1 MAKEIDQLNFKVIL
15 DDKDFND
22 QIKADIKAAETLN
35 TDVSK
40 LLDLKK
46 KVRQA
51 DAAREKS
58 AAAALKEATAE
69 ERLALAKQ
77 KTATEQARTAK
88 ETQRAALAQ
97 QKVATEAARTEKAQ
111 NQAAAAAR
119 RGEQALQGQGRV
131 MREIAGIAAG
141 YLSLRGA
148 GDFLSKLT
156 QISGEYET
164 QKAALSAMLGDAPA
178 AEALIDRV
186 RDLALVSPFTFSDLV
201 KDVKQLSAYG
211 IPVNELYGDVKM
223 LADVSA
229 GLGVDMSRII
239 LAYGQIRSATVLRG
253 QELRQLT
260 EAGVP
265 VMEELAKKLSEVEGR
280 LVSVGEVFDYVS
292 KRKVSFEMVR
302 DVFRDLTSE
311 GGKFYNMQEVLA
323 STLEGKISNLKDAY
337 ENMLRTIGEDQG
349 DKLKGAVDFG
359 RKMVENYEAIGKALV
374 GLVVTYGSYKAAL
387 MAVAAWQKLGAFA
400 ENIRL
405 IGMMRKELGLLT
417 ATQQAFNIASAA
429 NIYIAIGAAVLGVV
443 AALTSFNK
451 RQKEALQTAGAAAQ
465 AYNDERR
472 ELEQLFKAAQDET
485 KSKKDRADALN
496 KINSTYGQYLD
507 NVVKET
513 DTVQDLAAAYDKA
526 AAAMRAKYLEEQRA
540 AMLGDQQTS
549 LNKST
554 SQMWGRIEKIVAGA
568 GLSEQ
573 VRGAVMGRLQDR
585 IGKYGAGWNAMDV
598 YNEVVSAISRA
609 GGKSPSGHALGNLY
623 ADIWDFKEAQT
634 EMNRAEAQYSAFV
647 SGFNSATS
655 TAASAAG
662 AAADV
667 LLVKS
672 SAVAEGI
679 RNITEQIAAYEK
691 KAAGAGLTPDEVKTL
706 QQLRQDLQ
714 DQQSEYKTLT
724 GKSYG
729 GNTSTTTAGKYDQQ
743 TADFYARLQREITGY
758 ENELAAAQ
766 VEAMA
771 DGQEKSLARAEL
783 EHQKREQA
791 IIQNYRDTLQKIEQE
806 EKAAGHALDP
816 DNDPRAKAALVAY
829 NKALL
834 AEAMITA
841 NAYAAIDKAAAD
853 EADKN
858 RVAYLKEFGTMEE
871 KRLAIVEDY
880 EKKIRAARAKGD
892 DFLVK
897 SLEGERD
904 RELYDLQKQY
914 SGLYALIFAEA
925 DKLTRS
931 QLAKAI
937 ELTQDEIRKATD
949 SGDIQ
954 RLTELYARLREQ
966 METQAT
972 RDAWGFSGLAQGFR
986 MMQEGRDEYDAA
998 VKAGDKDKA
1007 AAALSKQEN
1016 GAAIL
1021 KKSASEI
1028 SDALSGL
1035 GSALSKFEGTLG
1047 EIGGML
1053 SGLASN
1059 TDNIVTAFT
1068 SKDKGSII
1076 AAGISSTVQLV
1087 GMVADQ
1093 INENRKAQEAWN
1105 LTVKQCAH
1113 EYALLQLEQL
1123 EYQQANIFG
1132 VENPYKR
1139 AIDGMARYTAA
1150 LDLVRDAEAALMEGQ
1165 VQTGTKKAVSGK
1177 NIGAGIAAGA
1187 GIGAAIG
1194 TAVGGWAAGLG
1205 TIIGTAIG
1213 AVAGGLIG
1221 LFGGMKEVPE
1231 YENLLTKYG
1240 SILDQSNADNPFA
1253 LNPQIL
1259 ADYEKLDDA
1268 TKQLVDNWKDI
1279 EKAANDA
1286 LQELRD
1292 NFTDLCGDIGDQLR
1306 NTLVEAWRNRDLYAA
1321 VDEFHDYMG
1330 GVIED
1335 ILEQLVFAS
1344 TMQPVFDQLQKN
1356 MEASFL
1362 PGGDQDIT
1370 DDLAQFAN
1378 GLPQRLEAFAQAM
1391 EQARAGMEQYGFNLW
1406 QAADSTGDNLG
1417 NGIKSITEDQANLLA
1432 SYANAM
1438 RADLSIIRAL
1448 QVQGWQDIKQI
1459 RALMPSPTVWEMI
1472 AKIEAHSA
1480 NTARNTAQM
1489 IQQQGRIL
1497 STLQAVI
1504 TSEGGAPAFRAL
1516 I

>member
-1 MAKEIDQLNFKVIL
+1 MAKEIDQLNYKVIL
-15 DDKDFND
+15 DDEDFNKK
-22 QIKADIKAAETLN
+22 IKADIKAAETLN

-46 KVRQA
+46 KVQQA

-119 RGEQALQGQGRV
+119 RGEQALQGQSRI
-131 MREIAGIAAG
+131 MREITGLAAG

-148 GDFLSKLT
+148 GEFLSNLT
-156 QISGEYET
+156 KISGEYET
-164 QKAALSAMLGDAPA
+164 QRAALSAMLGDAPA
-178 AEALIDRV
+178 AESVLDKV
-186 RDLALVSPFTFSDLV
+186 RDLALVSPFTFSELV

-211 IPVNELYGDVKM
+211 IPVGQLYDDTKM
-223 LADVSA
+223 LADVAA
-229 GLGVDMSRII
+229 GLGVDISRII

-265 VMEELAKKLSEVEGR
+265 IMDELAKKLSEVEGR
-280 LVSVGEVFDYVS
+280 FVSVGEVFDRVS
-292 KRKVSFEMVR
+292 KRQVSFEMVR
-302 DVFRDLTSE
+302 DVFQDLTSE
-311 GGKFYNMQEVLA
+311 GGKFYQMQEVLA
-323 STLEGKISNLKDAY
+323 ATLEGKISNLKDAY
-337 ENMLRTIGEDQG
+337 QDMLRTVGEEQS

-359 RKMVENYEAIGKALV
+359 RKLVENYDKIGKAIV
-374 GLVVTYGSYKAAL
+374 GLVTAYGSYKAAL
-387 MAVAAWQKLGAFA
+387 IAVAAWQRLGAIS

-405 IGMMRKELGLLT
+405 IAMMRKELGLLT
-417 ATQQAFNIASAA
+417 ATQQAFNVASAA
-429 NIYIAIGAAVLGVV
+429 NVYIAIGAAVLGVV
-443 AALTSFNK
+443 AALVSFNHK
-451 RQKEALQTAGAAAQ
+451 QKEALQTAGAAAQ
-465 AYNDERR
+465 AYNSERR
-472 ELEQLFKAAQDET
+472 ELEQLFNVAEDENR
-485 KSKKDRADALN
+485 SKRDRAAAID

-513 DTVQDLAAAYDKA
+513 DTVSELARAYDKA
-526 AAAMRAKYLEEQRA
+526 AEAMRAKYLEEQRA
-540 AMLGDQQTS
+540 AMLGKQETS
-549 LNKST
+549 LNAAT
-554 SQMWGRIEKIVAGA
+554 SQMWGRIEKLVNNA
-568 GLSEQ
+568 GLTDKA
-573 VRGAVMGRLQDR
+573 RGVVMGRLQDR
-585 IGKYGAGWNAMDV
+585 IGKYGAGWNASDI
-598 YNEVVSAISRA
+598 YNEVVSAIARE
-609 GGKSPSGHALGNLY
+609 GGKAPSGHALGKLY
-623 ADIWDFKEAQT
+623 GDVWDYKEAQT
-634 EMNRAEAQYSAFV
+634 DLNRATAQYSAFV
-647 SGFNSATS
+647 AGFNSATA
-655 TAASAAG
+655 TAADAAG
-662 AAADV
+662 ATADV
-667 LLVKS
+667 VLIK
-672 SAVAEGI
+672 AGAIADGI
-679 RNITEQIAAYEK
+679 RSITAQITALEQ
-691 KAAGAGLTPDEVKTL
+691 KARGAGLTQAEMKTL
-706 QQLRQDLQ
+706 EQLREDLQ
-714 DQQSEYKTLT
+714 EQQGQYKAVT
-724 GKSYG
+724 GKNYTQT
-729 GNTSTTTAGKYDQQ
+729 GNTSNADQYARQ
-743 TADFYARLQREITGY
+743 TADFYARLQREIVGY
-758 ENELAAAQ
+758 EQEIAAAQ

-771 DGQEKSLARAEL
+771 DGYDKSAARLDL

-806 EKAAGHALDP
+806 EKAAGHVFDP
-816 DNDPRAKAALVAY
+816 DTDPRAKASLAAY

-858 RVAYLKEFGTMEE
+858 RIAYLKEFGTMEE

-880 EKKIRAARAKGD
+880 EKKIKEARAKGD
-892 DFLVK
+892 EYLAK
-897 SLEGERD
+897 TLEGSRD
-904 RELYDLQKQY
+904 RELYELQKQY

-925 DKLTRS
+925 DKLTRT

-937 ELTQDEIRKATD
+937 ELTQDEIRKAAD

-972 RDAWGFSGLAQGFR
+972 RDGWGFSGLAQGFR
-986 MMQEGRDEYDAA
+986 MMQQGSDEYTAA
-998 VKAGDKDKA
+998 IDAGDKEKA
-1007 AAALSKQEN
+1007 AAALSKQET
-1016 GAAIL
+1016 GAAVL

-1028 SDALSGL
+1028 SDAFSEL
-1035 GSALSKFEGTLG
+1035 GATLSKFEGTLG
-1047 EIGGML
+1047 EIGGLL

-1059 TDNIVTAFT
+1059 TDNIVTAYT
-1068 SKDKGSII
+1068 SKNPGEIV
-1076 AAGISSTVQLV
+1076 AAGISSTVKLV

-1093 INENRKAQEAWN
+1093 INENRQAQEAWN
-1105 LTVKQCAH
+1105 LTVQQCAH
-1113 EYALLQLEQL
+1113 EYAMLQLEQL

-1132 VENPYKR
+1132 VENPYKK

-1150 LDLVRDAEAALMEGQ
+1150 LDMIREAEAALMEGQ
-1165 VQTGTKKAVSGK
+1165 VQTGTQKAVSGK

-1213 AVAGGLIG
+1213 AVAGGIIG
-1221 LFGGMKEVPE
+1221 LVGGMKEVPV

-1240 SILDQSNADNPFA
+1240 SILDKSNADNPFA

-1279 EKAANDA
+1279 EKAANEA
-1286 LQELRD
+1286 LQDLRD
-1292 NFTDLCGDIGDQLR
+1292 NFTELCGDIGDQLR

-1335 ILEQLVFAS
+1335 ILEQLVFAA
-1344 TMQPVFDQLQKN
+1344 TMQPVFDQLQKD

-1370 DDLAQFAN
+1370 DDLANFARN
-1378 GLPQRLEAFAQAM
+1378 LPQYLEAFSQAM
-1391 EQARAGMEQYGFNLW
+1391 EQARDGMEQYGFNLW

-1417 NGIKSITEDQANLLA
+1417 NGLKSITEDTANLLA
-1432 SYANAM
+1432 SYINAM

-1448 QVQGWQDIKQI
+1448 QVQGWQDVKEI
-1459 RALMPSPTVWEMI
+1459 RALMPSPTVWELI

-1489 IQQQGRIL
+1489 IQRQDRIL
-1497 STLQAVI
+1497 STLSGVI
-1504 TSEGGAPAFRAL
+1504 TSEDGAPAIRAL
-1516 I
+1516 L